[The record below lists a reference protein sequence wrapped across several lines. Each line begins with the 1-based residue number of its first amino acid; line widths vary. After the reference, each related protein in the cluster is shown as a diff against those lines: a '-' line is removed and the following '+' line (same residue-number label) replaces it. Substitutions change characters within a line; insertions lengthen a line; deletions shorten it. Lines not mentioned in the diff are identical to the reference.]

1 MGLGINVVV
10 SVSYIAGGG
19 WATFCASQ
27 IFAFRV
33 KNDGSFPIRPIKS
46 TTTKII
52 RSSEESEEGRS
63 RGATN

>member
-1 MGLGINVVV
+1 MEGGGAMGLGINVVV

-33 KNDGSFPIRPIKS
+33 KSSLRLHGKANSVRQKQIS
-46 TTTKII
+46 AII
-52 RSSEESEEGRS
+52 AAEV
-63 RGATN
+63 